1 VVEMD
6 VAGNLKVSRRKS
18 SEKIDGIVAMAV
30 ARWMAQPAEAEFDF
44 RSFEAVRSVLRCE
57 RHAEL
62 GGRTRV
68 TMAKWLSRRIPVGK
82 GGDVLRLSEDDQR
95 KASYLRQMGEVHRL
109 VVIGYPTMSRD
120 ISSRV
125 V

>member
-1 VVEMD
+1 MCEGWV
-6 VAGNLKVSRRKS
+6 
-18 SEKIDGIVAMAV
+18 
-30 ARWMAQPAEAEFDF
+30 

-82 GGDVLRLSEDDQR
+82 GGDVLRLSQDDQR

-109 VVIGYPTMSRD
+109 VVIGYPTMSGD